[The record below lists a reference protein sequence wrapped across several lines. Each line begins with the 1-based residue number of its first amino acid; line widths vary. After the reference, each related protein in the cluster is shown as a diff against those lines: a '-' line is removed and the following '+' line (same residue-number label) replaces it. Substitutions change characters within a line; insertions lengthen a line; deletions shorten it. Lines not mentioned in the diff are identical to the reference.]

1 MWRLSTFKMKK
12 DIVLLSIGAVL
23 FVSALFVP
31 ESMNILRFCLFLAAF
46 VFSGFKVI
54 RSAVKG
60 IAKGNFFNENT
71 LMVIA
76 AIGAFCIKEYPEA
89 VFVVLFYRV
98 GEMFEDYAV
107 KKSRKSVSE
116 VMNIC
121 PEYANLLSDGKIT
134 QVDPDDVEIGDVI
147 VIGAGERVPLDG
159 VVINGKSFV
168 DTSALTGESVPREI
182 GENDE
187 ILSGCINKDG
197 TLTVKV
203 TKTFDDSTVSRILE
217 LVETASAKKSASE
230 KFITRF
236 AKYYTPVVLV
246 CALLLA
252 VIPPLLIEDAT
263 FSDFV
268 YRALSFLVVSCPC
281 ALVISVPLAF
291 FGGIGGA
298 AKKGILIKGGTYL
311 EALSKAQNVVFDKT
325 GTLTKGVF
333 RVQKINSVGMS
344 EDELLETAVYA
355 ENVSSHP
362 VAVSLREAYGREI
375 NAERI
380 TSSEEIAGHGVKA
393 VVDGRT
399 VLAGNF
405 RLMEKMN
412 IDCEKSSGGTVIY
425 VAVDNVFTGSI
436 IISDEIKSDAFS
448 AIPKL
453 KKSGIRRTFMLTG
466 DTQTAAVETA
476 EKLGIDEVF
485 SSLLPHQKVEKL
497 EEIMAH
503 TQGKTVYAGDGIN
516 DAPVLARS
524 DVGVAMGALGSDAAI
539 EAADIVIMTDE
550 VGKIADAVKL
560 SKKTMNIA
568 KQNIIF
574 SVAIKV
580 GILILCSLNIV
591 GMGVAVF
598 GDVGVM
604 VLAVL
609 NSFRALKEDK

>member
-1 MWRLSTFKMKK
+1 MLRLSIFKMKK
-12 DIVLLSIGAVL
+12 DLVLLIAGAVL
-23 FVSALFVP
+23 FISALFVP
-31 ESMNILRFCLFLAAF
+31 ESMNILRFCLFLSAF
-46 VFSGFKVI
+46 VSSGLKVI
-54 RSAVKG
+54 VSAVKG
-60 IAKGNFFNENT
+60 MAKGNIFNENT
-71 LMVIA
+71 LMVVA

-107 KKSRKSVSE
+107 KKSRKSISE

-121 PEYANLLSDGKIT
+121 PDYANLLTDGKLT
-134 QVDPDDVEIGDVI
+134 KVDPDEVEIGDII
-147 VIGAGERVPLDG
+147 VVGAGERVPLDG
-159 VVINGKSFV
+159 VVINGKSFL
-168 DTSALTGESVPREI
+168 DTSALTGESVPREVH
-182 GENDE
+182 ENDE
-187 ILSGCINKDG
+187 ILSGCINREG

-217 LVETASAKKSASE
+217 LVETASAKKSTSE

-252 VIPPLLIEDAT
+252 VLPPLLIEGAS
-263 FSDFV
+263 FSDFI

-311 EALSKAQNVVFDKT
+311 EMLSKAENVVFDKT

-333 RVQKINSVGMS
+333 NVQEIRAVGIS
-344 EDELLETAVYA
+344 SDELLETAVYA

-362 VAVSLREAYGREI
+362 VAQSLRDAYGKEI
-375 NAERI
+375 DAKKI
-380 TSSEEIAGHGVKA
+380 TSSEEIAGYGVKA
-393 VVDGRT
+393 VIDGKN
-399 VLAGNF
+399 VLAGNGK
-405 RLMEKMN
+405 LMEKMN
-412 IDCEKSSGGTVIY
+412 IPYEKANGGTAIY
-425 VAVDNVFTGSI
+425 VAVDNVFRGSI
-436 IISDEIKSDAFS
+436 IISDEIKSDALS
-448 AIPKL
+448 AMPKL
-453 KKSGIRRTFMLTG
+453 KKTGIRKTFMLTG
-466 DTQTAAVETA
+466 DTKTAATLTA
-476 EKLGIDEVF
+476 EKLGIDEVY
-485 SSLLPHQKVEKL
+485 SELLPDEKVEKL
-497 EEIMAH
+497 EEIMKDSS
-503 TQGKTVYAGDGIN
+503 GKTVYVGDGIN
-516 DAPVLARS
+516 DAPVLARA
-524 DVGVAMGALGSDAAI
+524 DTGIAMGALGSDAAI

-568 KQNIIF
+568 KQNIVF

-609 NSFRALKEDK
+609 NSFRALKEK

>member
-1 MWRLSTFKMKK
+1 MKK

-46 VFSGFKVI
+46 VFSGFRVI

-134 QVDPDDVEIGDVI
+134 QVDPDDVEIGDII

-197 TLTVKV
+197 TLTVRV

-252 VIPPLLIEDAT
+252 VIPPLLIEDAS

-311 EALSKAQNVVFDKT
+311 EALAKAQNVVFDKT

-362 VAVSLREAYGREI
+362 VAVSLRDAYGKEI
-375 NAERI
+375 DAERI
-380 TSSEEIAGHGVKA
+380 TASEEIAGHGVKA

-466 DTQTAAVETA
+466 DTQTVAVETA
-476 EKLGIDEVF
+476 GKLGIDEVF